1 MSHIT
6 NNFIRG
12 YFTMRM
18 YDLIEKKKI
27 GEELSTEEIY
37 HVINGYT
44 KGEIPDY
51 QISALLMAIYFQGM
65 NVRERYDLTMAMRD
79 SGDILDLSS
88 IEGVKIDKHSTGGV
102 GDKVTLVLGPIIA
115 SIGVPVAKMSGR
127 GLGHTGGTIDKLE
140 AFPGFDAALTEEAF
154 INQVNNIK
162 IAVTGQSKNLAPADK
177 KLYALR
183 DVTATVD
190 EISLITGSIMSKK
203 LAAGTDAIVLDVTVG
218 DGAFM
223 KNKESALELAKS
235 MVDIGKQAGKKIAAI
250 LTNMD
255 EPLGY
260 AIGNNLEV
268 IEAIEALKGNGP
280 EDLMKVVYE
289 LGSQMVVFSGIEEDK
304 AKARKLMEK
313 AVADGSALKK
323 FVEFIDAQGGDS
335 SYAVDISKFEQAQY
349 IIPIEAECD
358 GYVHALKA
366 ESFGLA
372 SMTLGG
378 GRETFDDVID
388 MAVGIVLNKKV
399 GDQVMS
405 GEPICYI
412 HANDKEKALKAEEM
426 IKSAT
431 VVSPDKCDHMDLIID
446 IVE

>member
-1 MSHIT
+1 
-6 NNFIRG
+6 
-12 YFTMRM
+12 MRM
-18 YDLIEKKKI
+18 YDLIEKKKL
-27 GEELSTEEIY
+27 GQELSKEEIY

-44 KGEIPDY
+44 DGSIPDY
-51 QISALLMAIYFQGM
+51 QISALLMAIYFKGM

-88 IEGVKIDKHSTGGV
+88 INGVKIDKHSTGGV

-115 SIGVPVAKMSGR
+115 SVGVPVAKMSGR

-140 AFPGFDAALTEEAF
+140 AFPGFNVALSEQQF
-154 INQVNNIK
+154 IDQVNDIK

-223 KNKESALELAKS
+223 KNKEMALELAKS
-235 MVDIGKQAGKKIAAI
+235 MVDIGKKADKKIAAI

-255 EPLGY
+255 EPLGF
-260 AIGNNLEV
+260 AVGNNLEV
-268 IEAIEALKGNGP
+268 IEAINALNGNGP
-280 EDLMKVVYE
+280 KDLMDVVYE
-289 LGSQMVVFSGIEEDK
+289 LGAQMIVFSEIETDKEK
-304 AKARKLMEK
+304 AKKLMKDAVSSKK
-313 AVADGSALKK
+313 ALDK
-323 FVEFIDAQGGDS
+323 FIEFIEYQGGDS
-335 SYAVDISKFEQAQY
+335 SYAKDISKFKPAKH
-349 IIPIEAECD
+349 IIPVNALES
-358 GYVHALKA
+358 GFVHAIKA
-366 ESFGLA
+366 EAIGLA
-372 SMTLGG
+372 SMSLGG

-388 MAVGIVLNKKV
+388 MSVGIVLNKKV
-399 GDQVMS
+399 GDKIEK

-412 HANDKEKALKAEEM
+412 HANDENKIAHAEEM
-426 IKSAT
+426 IRNAT
-431 VVSPDKCDHMDLIID
+431 LISHEKCDHMKLIID

>member
-1 MSHIT
+1 
-6 NNFIRG
+6 
-12 YFTMRM
+12 MRM
-18 YDLIEKKKI
+18 YDLIEKKKL
-27 GEELSTEEIY
+27 GEELTTEEIY
-37 HVINGYT
+37 HIINGYT
-44 KGEIPDY
+44 HDEIPDY
-51 QISALLMAIYFQGM
+51 QISALLMAIYFNGM

-140 AFPGFDAALTEEAF
+140 AFPGFNAALSEEAF
-154 INQVNNIK
+154 INQVNSIK

-235 MVDIGKQAGKKIAAI
+235 MVDIGKRADKKIAAV

-260 AIGNNLEV
+260 AVGNNLEV
-268 IEAIEALKGNGP
+268 IEAINALQGNGP
-280 EDLMKVVYE
+280 EDLMEVVFE
-289 LGSQMVVFSGIEEDK
+289 LGSQMIVFSGIENDK
-304 AKARKLMEK
+304 AKAKELMRNAIESG
-313 AVADGSALKK
+313 AAFDK
-323 FVEFIDAQGGDS
+323 FVQFIEAQGGDA
-335 SYAVDISKFEQAQY
+335 SYAKDLNKFAPAKH
-349 IIPIEAECD
+349 IVPLLAESD
-358 GYVHALKA
+358 GYVHAIKA
-366 ESFGLA
+366 EAIGLA
-372 SMTLGG
+372 SMSLGG

-399 GDQVMS
+399 GDEIKK

-412 HANDKEKALKAEEM
+412 HANDESKISHAAEM
-426 IKSAT
+426 IRKAT
-431 VVSPDKCDHMDLIID
+431 SILPDKCDHMDLIID

>member
-1 MSHIT
+1 
-6 NNFIRG
+6 
-12 YFTMRM
+12 MRM
-18 YDLIEKKKI
+18 YEIIEKKKL
-27 GEELSTEEIY
+27 GEELTTEEIY
-37 HVINGYT
+37 EMIDGYT

-51 QISALLMAIYFQGM
+51 QISALLMAIYFNGM

-88 IEGVKIDKHSTGGV
+88 IDGVKIDKHSTGGV

-140 AFPGFDAALTEEAF
+140 AFPGFNVSLTEEQF
-154 INQVNNIK
+154 INQVNSIK

-235 MVDIGKQAGKKIAAI
+235 MVDIGKIADKKIAAI

-260 AIGNNLEV
+260 AVGNDLEV
-268 IEAIEALKGNGP
+268 IEAINALNGKGP
-280 EDLMKVVYE
+280 EDLMEVVYE
-289 LGSQMVVFSGIEEDK
+289 LGSQMIVFSGIEEDK
-304 AKARKLMEK
+304 NKAKQLMQE
-313 AVADGSALKK
+313 AVQNGNALNK
-323 FVEFIDAQGGDS
+323 FIEFIDAQGGDS
-335 SYAVDISKFEQAQY
+335 SYAKDTGLFKPASHIVPVNATE
-349 IIPIEAECD
+349 D
-358 GYVHALKA
+358 GFIHALKA

-372 SMTLGG
+372 SMSLGG

-388 MAVGIVLNKKV
+388 MAVGVVLNKKV
-399 GDQVMS
+399 GDAIKK

-412 HANDKEKALKAEEM
+412 HANDSSKIAHAEEM
-426 IKSAT
+426 IRKAT
-431 VVSPDKCDHMDLIID
+431 VISPEKCDHMDLIID

>member
-1 MSHIT
+1 
-6 NNFIRG
+6 
-12 YFTMRM
+12 MRM
-18 YDLIEKKKI
+18 YDLIEKKKLNQ
-27 GEELSTEEIY
+27 ELTTEEIY
-37 HVINGYT
+37 HIIDGYT

-51 QISALLMAIYFQGM
+51 QISALLMAIYFNGM

-140 AFPGFDAALTEEAF
+140 AFPGFNGALSEEQF
-154 INQVNNIK
+154 INQVNSIK

-235 MVDIGKQAGKKIAAI
+235 MVDIGKKADKKIAAV

-260 AIGNNLEV
+260 AVGNDLEV
-268 IEAIEALKGNGP
+268 IEAIDALNGNGP
-280 EDLMKVVYE
+280 EDLMEVVFE
-289 LGSQMVVFSGIEEDK
+289 LGSQMIVFSGIETDK
-304 AKARKLMEK
+304 AKAKALMKDAVESKK
-313 AVADGSALKK
+313 ALNK
-323 FVEFIDAQGGDS
+323 FIEFIEAQGGDA
-335 SYAVDISKFEQAQY
+335 SYAKDTSKFTPAKY
-349 IIPIEAECD
+349 IVPVNADSD
-358 GYVHALKA
+358 GYVHAIKA
-366 ESFGLA
+366 EAIGLA
-372 SMTLGG
+372 SMSLGG

-399 GDQVMS
+399 GDTIKK
-405 GEPICYI
+405 GEPICFI
-412 HANDKEKALKAEEM
+412 HANDEAKITHAEEM
-426 IKSAT
+426 IRKAT
-431 VVSPDKCDHMDLIID
+431 CILPEKCNHMDLIID

>member
-1 MSHIT
+1 
-6 NNFIRG
+6 
-12 YFTMRM
+12 MRM
-18 YDLIEKKKI
+18 YDLIEKKKL
-27 GEELSTEEIY
+27 GQELTTEEIY
-37 HVINGYT
+37 HVIDGYT
-44 KGEIPDY
+44 KGDIPDY
-51 QISALLMAIYFQGM
+51 QISALLMAIYFNGM

-88 IEGVKIDKHSTGGV
+88 IDGVKIDKHSTGGV

-140 AFPGFDAALTEEAF
+140 AFPGFNATLSDEQF
-154 INQVNNIK
+154 INQVNSIK

-235 MVDIGKQAGKKIAAI
+235 MVDIGKRADKKIAAV

-255 EPLGY
+255 EPLGF
-260 AIGNNLEV
+260 AVGNDLEV
-268 IEAIEALKGNGP
+268 IEAIEALNGNGP
-280 EDLMKVVYE
+280 EDLMTVVYE
-289 LGSQMVVFSGIEEDK
+289 LGSQMIVFSGIETNKDK
-304 AKARKLMEK
+304 AKELMKEAVSSGK
-313 AVADGSALKK
+313 AFAK
-323 FVEFIDAQGGDS
+323 FIEFIDAQGGDS
-335 SYAVDISKFEQAQY
+335 SYAKDVKKFKPAAHV
-349 IIPIEAECD
+349 IPVNAEAD
-358 GYVHALKA
+358 GYVHAIKA
-366 ESFGLA
+366 EAIGLA
-372 SMTLGG
+372 SMSLGG

-399 GDQVMS
+399 GDEIKK
-405 GEPICYI
+405 GEPICFI
-412 HANDKEKALKAEEM
+412 HANDMAKVAHAEEM
-426 IKSAT
+426 IRNAT
-431 VVSPDKCDHMDLIID
+431 TISPEACKHMDLIID

>member
-1 MSHIT
+1 
-6 NNFIRG
+6 
-12 YFTMRM
+12 MRM
-18 YDLIEKKKI
+18 YDVIEKKKL
-27 GEELSTEEIY
+27 GQELTTEEIY
-37 HVINGYT
+37 EVIEGYT
-44 KGEIPDY
+44 RGDIPDY
-51 QISALLMAIYFQGM
+51 QISALLMAIYFKGM
-65 NVRERYDLTMAMRD
+65 NVRERLDLTMAMSY

-88 IEGVKIDKHSTGGV
+88 IDGVKIDKHSTGGV
-102 GDKVTLVLGPIIA
+102 GDKVTLVLGPIVA

-140 AFPGFDAALTEEAF
+140 AFPGFNVSLSEEEF
-154 INQVNNIK
+154 TNQVNDIK

-190 EISLITGSIMSKK
+190 EISLITSSIMSKK

-223 KNKESALELAKS
+223 KNKENALELAKS
-235 MVDIGKQAGKKIAAI
+235 MVDIGKRAKKKIAAI

-260 AIGNNLEV
+260 AVGNDLEV
-268 IEAIEALKGNGP
+268 IEAINALQGNGP
-280 EDLMKVVYE
+280 EDLMEVVYE
-289 LGSQMVVFSGIEEDK
+289 LGSQMIVFSEIETDK
-304 AKARKLMEK
+304 AKARKLMEDAVSTGK
-313 AVADGSALKK
+313 AFDK
-323 FVEFIDAQGGDS
+323 FVEFIEAQGGNS
-335 SYAVDISKFEQAQY
+335 NYAKDLSNFKPASFIVPVEAQA
-349 IIPIEAECD
+349 D

-372 SMTLGG
+372 SMSLGG

-399 GDQVMS
+399 GDTVKK

-412 HANDKEKALKAEEM
+412 HANDKNKIENAKELIEKA
-426 IKSAT
+426 T
-431 VVSPDKCDHMDLIID
+431 VISPEKCDHMKLIID

>member
-1 MSHIT
+1 
-6 NNFIRG
+6 
-12 YFTMRM
+12 MRM
-18 YDLIEKKKI
+18 YDLIEKKKL

-37 HVINGYT
+37 HIIDGYT
-44 KGEIPDY
+44 KGDIPDY
-51 QISALLMAIYFQGM
+51 QISALLMAICFKGM
-65 NVRERYDLTMAMRD
+65 NTRERYDLTMAMRD

-88 IEGVKIDKHSTGGV
+88 IDGVKIDKHSTGGV

-140 AFPGFDAALTEEAF
+140 AFPGFNVALSEEQF
-154 INQVNNIK
+154 INQVNSIK

-223 KNKESALELAKS
+223 KTKESALELAKS
-235 MVDIGKQAGKKIAAI
+235 MVEIGKKADKKIAAV

-260 AIGNNLEV
+260 AVGNNLEV
-268 IEAIEALKGNGP
+268 IEAINSLKGNGP
-280 EDLMKVVYE
+280 EDLMGVVYE
-289 LGSQMVVFSGIEEDK
+289 LGSQMIVFSGIETDKNK
-304 AKARKLMEK
+304 AKELMKE
-313 AVADGSALKK
+313 AVANGKAFDK

-335 SYAVDISKFEQAQY
+335 SFAKDLNKFAPAKY
-349 IIPIEAECD
+349 VVPVNAEAD
-358 GYVHALKA
+358 GYIHSLKA
-366 ESFGLA
+366 EAFGLA
-372 SMTLGG
+372 SMSLGG

-399 GDQVMS
+399 GDEIKK

-412 HANDKEKALKAEEM
+412 HANDESKIAHAEKM
-426 IKSAT
+426 IREAT
-431 VVSPDKCDHMDLIID
+431 SIQPEKCNHMDLIID

>member
-1 MSHIT
+1 
-6 NNFIRG
+6 
-12 YFTMRM
+12 MRM
-18 YDLIEKKKI
+18 YDLIEKKKM
-27 GEELSTEEIY
+27 GEALTTEEIY
-37 HVINGYT
+37 HIVNGYT
-44 KGEIPDY
+44 HDEIPDY
-51 QISALLMAIYFQGM
+51 QMSALLMAIYFKGM
-65 NVRERYDLTMAMRD
+65 DVRERYDLTMAMRD

-88 IEGVKIDKHSTGGV
+88 IDGVKIDKHSTGGV

-140 AFPGFDAALTEEAF
+140 AFPGFNGALSEEQF
-154 INQVNNIK
+154 VNQVNNIK

-235 MVDIGKQAGKKIAAI
+235 MVDIGKRANKKIAAV

-255 EPLGY
+255 EPLGF
-260 AIGNNLEV
+260 AVGNNLEV
-268 IEAIEALKGNGP
+268 IEAIEALNGNGP
-280 EDLMKVVYE
+280 EDLMEVVYE
-289 LGSQMVVFSGIEEDK
+289 LGSQMIVFSEIETDK
-304 AKARKLMEK
+304 AKARKLMEE
-313 AVADGSALKK
+313 AVANGKAFDK
-323 FVEFIDAQGGDS
+323 FIEFIGAQGGDV
-335 SYAVDISKFEQAQY
+335 SYAKDIKNFKPAKY
-349 IIPIEAECD
+349 VIPVEADID

-366 ESFGLA
+366 ETFGLA
-372 SMTLGG
+372 SMSLGG
-378 GRETFDDVID
+378 GRETFEDVID
-388 MAVGIVLNKKV
+388 MSVGIVLNKKV
-399 GDQVMS
+399 GDEVKK
-405 GEPICYI
+405 GEPICFV
-412 HANDKEKALKAEEM
+412 HANDEAKAKHAIEM
-426 IKSAT
+426 IKGAT
-431 VVSPDKCDHMDLIID
+431 VVSPEKCDHMKLIID

>member
-1 MSHIT
+1 
-6 NNFIRG
+6 
-12 YFTMRM
+12 M
-18 YDLIEKKKI
+18 YDLIEKKKL
-27 GEELSTEEIY
+27 GQELSTEEIY
-37 HVINGYT
+37 HIIDGYT
-44 KGEIPDY
+44 KGDIPDY
-51 QISALLMAIYFQGM
+51 QISGLLMAIYFNGM

-88 IEGVKIDKHSTGGV
+88 IDGVKIDKHSTGGV

-140 AFPGFDAALTEEAF
+140 AFPGFNAALSEEQF
-154 INQVNNIK
+154 ISQVNKIK

-235 MVDIGKQAGKKIAAI
+235 MVDIGKRADKKIAAV

-255 EPLGY
+255 EPLGF
-260 AIGNNLEV
+260 AVGNDLEV

-280 EDLMKVVYE
+280 EDLMTVVYE
-289 LGSQMVVFSGIEEDK
+289 LGSQMIVFSGIETDKTK
-304 AKARKLMEK
+304 AKALMAD
-313 AVADGSALKK
+313 AVASGKALDK
-323 FVEFIDAQGGDS
+323 FIEFIETQGGDA
-335 SYAVDISKFEQAQY
+335 SYAKDVKKFKPAAH
-349 IIPIEAECD
+349 IIPVNAEED
-358 GYVHALKA
+358 GYVHAIKA
-366 ESFGLA
+366 EAIGLA
-372 SMTLGG
+372 SMSLGG

-399 GDQVMS
+399 GDQIKK
-405 GEPICYI
+405 GEPLCYI
-412 HANDKEKALKAEEM
+412 HANDLNRAKHAEEM
-426 IKSAT
+426 IRKAT
-431 VVSPDKCDHMDLIID
+431 VISPEKCDHMDLIID
-446 IVE
+446 IVD

>member
-1 MSHIT
+1 
-6 NNFIRG
+6 
-12 YFTMRM
+12 MRM
-18 YDLIEKKKI
+18 YDLIEKKKL
-27 GEELSTEEIY
+27 GGELSTEEIY
-37 HVINGYT
+37 HIINGYT
-44 KGEIPDY
+44 HDEIPDY
-51 QISALLMAIYFQGM
+51 QISALLMAIYFNGM

-88 IEGVKIDKHSTGGV
+88 IDGVKIDKHSTGGV

-140 AFPGFDAALTEEAF
+140 AFPGFNGALSEEAF
-154 INQVNNIK
+154 INQVNSIK

-235 MVDIGKQAGKKIAAI
+235 MVDIGKRADKKIAAV

-255 EPLGY
+255 EPLGF
-260 AIGNNLEV
+260 AVGNNLEV
-268 IEAIEALKGNGP
+268 IEAINALKGNGP
-280 EDLMKVVYE
+280 EDLMEVVFE
-289 LGSQMVVFSGIEEDK
+289 LGSQMIVFSGIETDK
-304 AKARKLMEK
+304 AKAKELMIK
-313 AVADGSALKK
+313 AIESGAAFDK
-323 FVEFIDAQGGDS
+323 FVQFIEAQGGDAS
-335 SYAVDISKFEQAQY
+335 FARDINKFAPAKH
-349 IIPIEAECD
+349 IVPLLAESD
-358 GYVHALKA
+358 GYVHAIKA
-366 ESFGLA
+366 EAIGLA
-372 SMTLGG
+372 SMSLGG

-388 MAVGIVLNKKV
+388 MAVGVVLNKKV
-399 GDQVMS
+399 GDEIKK
-405 GEPICYI
+405 GEPICFI
-412 HANDKEKALKAEEM
+412 HANDESKIAHASDMIRKATSIQPEK
-426 IKSAT
+426 
-431 VVSPDKCDHMDLIID
+431 CNHMDLIID

>member
-1 MSHIT
+1 
-6 NNFIRG
+6 
-12 YFTMRM
+12 MRM
-18 YDLIEKKKI
+18 YDLIEKKKL
-27 GEELSTEEIY
+27 GQELSTEEIY
-37 HVINGYT
+37 HIIDGYT
-44 KGEIPDY
+44 KGDIPDY
-51 QISALLMAIYFQGM
+51 QISALLMAIYFNGM

-88 IEGVKIDKHSTGGV
+88 IDGVKIDKHSTGGV

-140 AFPGFDAALTEEAF
+140 AFPGFNAELSDDQF
-154 INQVNNIK
+154 INQVNSIK

-235 MVDIGKQAGKKIAAI
+235 MVDIGKRADKKIAAV

-255 EPLGY
+255 EPLGF
-260 AIGNNLEV
+260 AVGNDLEV
-268 IEAIEALKGNGP
+268 IEAIEALNGHGP
-280 EDLMKVVYE
+280 EDLMTVVYE
-289 LGSQMVVFSGIEEDK
+289 LGSQMIVFSGIETDK
-304 AKARKLMEK
+304 AKAKELMKE
-313 AVADGSALKK
+313 AVASGKAFEK
-323 FVEFIDAQGGDS
+323 FIEFIDAQGGDS
-335 SYAVDISKFEQAQY
+335 SFAKDTKKFKPAAH
-349 IIPIEAECD
+349 IIPVNAEAD
-358 GYVHALKA
+358 GYVHAIKA
-366 ESFGLA
+366 EAIGLA
-372 SMTLGG
+372 SMSLGG

-399 GDQVMS
+399 GDEIKK

-412 HANDKEKALKAEEM
+412 HANDQAKIAHAEEM
-426 IKSAT
+426 IRNAT
-431 VVSPDKCDHMDLIID
+431 VISPEKCNHMDLIID

>member
-1 MSHIT
+1 
-6 NNFIRG
+6 
-12 YFTMRM
+12 MRM
-18 YDLIEKKKI
+18 YDLIEKKKL

-37 HVINGYT
+37 HIVNGYT
-44 KGEIPDY
+44 NGEIPDY
-51 QISALLMAIYFQGM
+51 QISALLMAIYFNGM

-88 IEGVKIDKHSTGGV
+88 IDGVKIDKHSTGGV

-140 AFPGFDAALTEEAF
+140 AFPGFNVSLSEDEF
-154 INQVNNIK
+154 INQVNDIK

-223 KNKESALELAKS
+223 KTKESALELAKS
-235 MVDIGKQAGKKIAAI
+235 MVDIGKRANKKIAAV

-255 EPLGY
+255 EPLGF
-260 AIGNNLEV
+260 AVGNNLEV
-268 IEAIEALKGNGP
+268 IEAINALKGNGP

-289 LGSQMVVFSGIEEDK
+289 LGSQMIVFSEIETDK
-304 AKARKLMEK
+304 AKARKLMEQ
-313 AVADGSALKK
+313 AVADGSAFNK
-323 FVEFIDAQGGDS
+323 FVEFIEAQGGDA
-335 SYAVDISKFEQAQY
+335 SYAKDLNKFVPAKY
-349 IIPIEAECD
+349 VVPVEATSD
-358 GYVHALKA
+358 GYIHAIKA
-366 ESFGLA
+366 ETIGIA
-372 SMTLGG
+372 SMSLGG

-399 GDQVMS
+399 GDEIKK

-412 HANDKEKALKAEEM
+412 YANDESKIENAKKL
-426 IKSAT
+426 INSAT
-431 VVSPDKCDHMDLIID
+431 EISPEKCSHMDLIID

>member
-1 MSHIT
+1 
-6 NNFIRG
+6 
-12 YFTMRM
+12 MRM
-18 YDLIEKKKI
+18 YDLIEKKKL
-27 GEELSTEEIY
+27 GQELSTEEIKD
-37 HVINGYT
+37 IIDGYT
-44 KGEIPDY
+44 KGDIPDY
-51 QISALLMAIYFQGM
+51 QISALLMAICFNGM

-88 IEGVKIDKHSTGGV
+88 IDGVKIDKHSTGGV

-140 AFPGFDAALTEEAF
+140 AFPGFNVALSEEQF
-154 INQVNNIK
+154 INQVNSIK

-223 KNKESALELAKS
+223 KNKDMALELARS
-235 MVDIGKQAGKKIAAI
+235 MVDIGKRADKKIAAY

-255 EPLGY
+255 EPLGF

-268 IEAIEALKGNGP
+268 IEAIEALNGNGP
-280 EDLMKVVYE
+280 EDLMEVVYA
-289 LGSQMVVFSGIEEDK
+289 LGSQMVVFSGIETDK
-304 AKARKLMEK
+304 AKARKLMEEAVSNGK
-313 AVADGSALKK
+313 AFEK
-323 FVEFIDAQGGDS
+323 FVEFIKAQGGDAS
-335 SYAVDISKFEQAQY
+335 FAQDINKFEPAKY
-349 IIPIEAECD
+349 VIPVNAKED

-372 SMTLGG
+372 SMSLGG

-388 MAVGIVLNKKV
+388 MSVGIILNKKV
-399 GDQVMS
+399 GDQIKA

-412 HANDKEKALKAEEM
+412 HANDMKKAEHAEEM
-426 IKSAT
+426 IRKAT
-431 VVSPDKCDHMDLIID
+431 VISPDKCDHMKLIID
-446 IVE
+446 FVD

>member
-1 MSHIT
+1 
-6 NNFIRG
+6 
-12 YFTMRM
+12 MRM
-18 YDLIEKKKI
+18 YDLIEKKKL
-27 GEELSTEEIY
+27 GQELSTEEIKD
-37 HVINGYT
+37 IIDGYT
-44 KGEIPDY
+44 RGDIPDY
-51 QISALLMAIYFQGM
+51 QISALLMAICFNGM

-88 IEGVKIDKHSTGGV
+88 IDGVKIDKHSTGGV

-140 AFPGFDAALTEEAF
+140 AFPGFNAALSEDEF
-154 INQVNNIK
+154 INQVNSIK

-223 KNKESALELAKS
+223 KNKENALELAKS
-235 MVDIGKQAGKKIAAI
+235 MVDIGKRADKKIAAY

-280 EDLMKVVYE
+280 EDLMEVVYA
-289 LGSQMVVFSGIEEDK
+289 LGSQMIVFSGIETDK
-304 AKARKLMEK
+304 AKARGLMEE
-313 AVADGSALKK
+313 AVKNGSAYDK
-323 FVEFIDAQGGDS
+323 FVEFIQAQGGDAT
-335 SYAVDISKFEQAQY
+335 YAKDINKFAPAKY
-349 IIPIEAECD
+349 IIPVNADID

-366 ESFGLA
+366 ETFGLA
-372 SMTLGG
+372 SMSLGG

-388 MAVGIVLNKKV
+388 MSVGIVLNKKV
-399 GDQVMS
+399 GDS
-405 GEPICYI
+405 IKAGEPICFI
-412 HANDKEKALKAEEM
+412 HANDEKKAKHAQDM
-426 IKSAT
+426 ILGAT
-431 VVSPDKCDHMDLIID
+431 VISPDKCDHMKLIID

>member
-1 MSHIT
+1 
-6 NNFIRG
+6 
-12 YFTMRM
+12 MRM
-18 YDLIEKKKI
+18 YDLIEKKKL
-27 GEELSTEEIY
+27 GQELSTEEIY

-44 KGEIPDY
+44 DGSIPDY
-51 QISALLMAIYFQGM
+51 QISALLMAIYFKGM

-88 IEGVKIDKHSTGGV
+88 INGVKIDKHSTGGV

-115 SIGVPVAKMSGR
+115 SVGVPVAKMSGR

-140 AFPGFDAALTEEAF
+140 AFPGFNVALSEQQF
-154 INQVNNIK
+154 IDQVNDIK

-223 KNKESALELAKS
+223 KNKNMALELAKS
-235 MVDIGKQAGKKIAAI
+235 MVDIGKKADKKIAAI

-255 EPLGY
+255 EPLGF
-260 AIGNNLEV
+260 AVGNNLEV
-268 IEAIEALKGNGP
+268 IEAINALKGNGP
-280 EDLMKVVYE
+280 KDLMDVVYE
-289 LGSQMVVFSGIEEDK
+289 LGAQMIVFSEIETDKEK
-304 AKARKLMEK
+304 AKKLMKDAVSSKK
-313 AVADGSALKK
+313 ALNK
-323 FVEFIDAQGGDS
+323 FIEFIEYQGGDS
-335 SYAVDISKFEQAQY
+335 SYAKDISKFKPAKH
-349 IIPIEAECD
+349 IIPVNALES
-358 GYVHALKA
+358 GYVHAIKA
-366 ESFGLA
+366 EAIGLA
-372 SMTLGG
+372 SMSLGG

-388 MAVGIVLNKKV
+388 MSVGIVLNKKV
-399 GDQVMS
+399 GDKIEK

-412 HANDKEKALKAEEM
+412 HANDENKIAHAEEM
-426 IKSAT
+426 IRNAT
-431 VVSPDKCDHMDLIID
+431 LISPEKCDHMKLIID

>member
-1 MSHIT
+1 
-6 NNFIRG
+6 
-12 YFTMRM
+12 MRM
-18 YDLIEKKKI
+18 YDLIEKKKL
-27 GEELSTEEIY
+27 GQELSTEEIKD
-37 HVINGYT
+37 IIDGYT
-44 KGEIPDY
+44 RGDIPDY
-51 QISALLMAIYFQGM
+51 QISALLMAICFNGM

-88 IEGVKIDKHSTGGV
+88 IDGVKIDKHSTGGV

-140 AFPGFDAALTEEAF
+140 AFPGFNASLSEEEF
-154 INQVNNIK
+154 IDQVNSIK

-223 KNKESALELAKS
+223 KNKEDALELAKS
-235 MVDIGKQAGKKIAAI
+235 MVDIGKRANKKIAAY

-260 AIGNNLEV
+260 AVGNNLEV

-280 EDLMKVVYE
+280 C
-289 LGSQMVVFSGIEEDK
+289 IETDK
-304 AKARKLMEK
+304 AKARALMEE
-313 AVADGSALKK
+313 AVKNGSAYAK
-323 FVEFIDAQGGDS
+323 FIEFIEAQGGDAT
-335 SYAVDISKFEQAQY
+335 YAKDINKFSPAKY
-349 IIPIEAECD
+349 VIPVNAEID

-372 SMTLGG
+372 SMSLGG

-388 MAVGIVLNKKV
+388 MSVGIILNKKV
-399 GDQVMS
+399 GDS
-405 GEPICYI
+405 IKAGEPICYI
-412 HANDKEKALKAEEM
+412 HANDQAKADHAKDMILKA
-426 IKSAT
+426 T
-431 VVSPDKCDHMDLIID
+431 VISPDKCDHMKLIID

>member
-1 MSHIT
+1 
-6 NNFIRG
+6 
-12 YFTMRM
+12 MRM
-18 YDLIEKKKI
+18 YDLIEKKKM

-37 HVINGYT
+37 HIIDGYT

-51 QISALLMAIYFQGM
+51 QISALLMAIYFKGM

-88 IEGVKIDKHSTGGV
+88 IDGVKIDKHSTGGV

-115 SIGVPVAKMSGR
+115 SIGIPVAKMSGR

-140 AFPGFDAALTEEAF
+140 AFPGFDAALSEEDF
-154 INQVNNIK
+154 IKQVNSIK

-223 KNKESALELAKS
+223 KNKESALELARS
-235 MVDIGKQAGKKIAAI
+235 MVDIGKRADKKIAAV

-255 EPLGY
+255 EPLGF
-260 AIGNNLEV
+260 AVGNNLEV
-268 IEAIEALKGNGP
+268 IEAINALKGQGP
-280 EDLMKVVYE
+280 EDLMEVVYA
-289 LGSQMVVFSGIEEDK
+289 LGSQMIVFSGIETDK
-304 AKARKLMEK
+304 AKAKKLMER
-313 AVADGSALKK
+313 AVLDGSAYNK
-323 FVEFIDAQGGDS
+323 FVEFIKVQGGDD
-335 SYAVDISKFEQAQY
+335 SYARDVNKFVPAKH
-349 IIPIEAECD
+349 IIPVNASES
-358 GYVHALKA
+358 GYVHAIKA
-366 ESFGLA
+366 EAIGLA
-372 SMTLGG
+372 SMYLGG

-388 MAVGIVLNKKV
+388 MSVGIVLNKKV
-399 GDQVMS
+399 GDEIKA

-412 HANDKEKALKAEEM
+412 HANDLDKASHAEEM
-426 IKSAT
+426 IRNAT
-431 VVSPDKCDHMDLIID
+431 TISPDKCDHMKLIID

>member
-1 MSHIT
+1 
-6 NNFIRG
+6 
-12 YFTMRM
+12 MRM
-18 YDLIEKKKI
+18 YDLIEKKKM
-27 GEELSTEEIY
+27 GQELSTEEIY
-37 HVINGYT
+37 HIIDGYT
-44 KGEIPDY
+44 NGEIPDY
-51 QISALLMAIYFQGM
+51 QISALLMAICFKGM
-65 NVRERYDLTMAMRD
+65 NTRERYDLTMAMRD

-88 IEGVKIDKHSTGGV
+88 IDGIKIDKHSTGGV

-140 AFPGFDAALTEEAF
+140 AFPGFNVALSEEQF
-154 INQVNNIK
+154 IKQVNDIK

-190 EISLITGSIMSKK
+190 EVSLITGSIMSKK

-235 MVDIGKQAGKKIAAI
+235 MVEIGKRADKKIAAI

-260 AIGNNLEV
+260 AVGNNLEV
-268 IEAIEALKGNGP
+268 IEAINALNGNGP
-280 EDLMKVVYE
+280 EDLMEVVYA
-289 LGSQMVVFSGIEEDK
+289 LGSQMIVFSGIETDK
-304 AKARKLMEK
+304 SKARKLMEEAISSKK
-313 AVADGSALKK
+313 ALQK
-323 FVEFIDAQGGDS
+323 FIEFIEAQGGDS
-335 SYAVDISKFEQAQY
+335 SYAKDISKFEPAKY
-349 IIPIEAECD
+349 VIPVKATSD
-358 GYVHALKA
+358 GYIHSLKA
-366 ESFGLA
+366 ETFGLA
-372 SMTLGG
+372 SMSLGG
-378 GRETFDDVID
+378 GRETFEDVID

-399 GDQVMS
+399 GDTVKKD
-405 GEPICYI
+405 EPICYI
-412 HANDKEKALKAEEM
+412 HANDEAKAKKAALMLEKA
-426 IKSAT
+426 IT
-431 VVSPDKCDHMDLIID
+431 VSPDKCNHMELIID

>member
-1 MSHIT
+1 
-6 NNFIRG
+6 
-12 YFTMRM
+12 M
-18 YDLIEKKKI
+18 YDLIEKKKL

-37 HVINGYT
+37 HIINGYT
-44 KGEIPDY
+44 NGDIPDY
-51 QISALLMAIYFQGM
+51 QISALLMAIYFNGM

-88 IEGVKIDKHSTGGV
+88 IDGVKIDKHSTGGV

-140 AFPGFDAALTEEAF
+140 AFPGFNVSLSEEQF
-154 INQVNNIK
+154 INQVNSIK

-235 MVDIGKQAGKKIAAI
+235 MVDIGKRADKKIAAV
-250 LTNMD
+250 LTDMD

-260 AIGNNLEV
+260 AIGNDLEV
-268 IEAIEALKGNGP
+268 IEAINALNGQGP
-280 EDLMKVVYE
+280 EDLMTVVYE
-289 LGSQMVVFSGIEEDK
+289 LGSQMIVFSGIETDK
-304 AKARKLMEK
+304 AKAKALMKE
-313 AVADGSALKK
+313 AVASGKAFDK
-323 FVEFIDAQGGDS
+323 FVEFIEAQGGDA
-335 SYAVDISKFEQAQY
+335 SYAKDLSKFVPAKHVV
-349 IIPIEAECD
+349 PVVAEAD
-358 GYVHALKA
+358 GYVHAIKA
-366 ESFGLA
+366 EAIGLA
-372 SMTLGG
+372 SMSLGG
-378 GRETFDDVID
+378 GRETFEDVID
-388 MAVGIVLNKKV
+388 MAVGIILNKKV
-399 GDQVMS
+399 GDEIKK

-412 HANDKEKALKAEEM
+412 HANDESKIPHAMDM
-426 IKSAT
+426 IKNAT
-431 VVSPDKCDHMDLIID
+431 IISPDKCEHPELIID

>member
-1 MSHIT
+1 
-6 NNFIRG
+6 
-12 YFTMRM
+12 MRM
-18 YDLIEKKKI
+18 YDLIEKKKL
-27 GEELSTEEIY
+27 GQELSTEEIKD
-37 HVINGYT
+37 IIDGYT
-44 KGEIPDY
+44 RGDIPDY
-51 QISALLMAIYFQGM
+51 QISALLMAICFNGM

-88 IEGVKIDKHSTGGV
+88 IDGVKIDKHSTGGV

-140 AFPGFDAALTEEAF
+140 AFPGFNAALSEDEF
-154 INQVNNIK
+154 INQVNSIK

-223 KNKESALELAKS
+223 KNKENALELAKS
-235 MVDIGKQAGKKIAAI
+235 MVDIGKRADKKIAAY

-280 EDLMKVVYE
+280 EDLMEVVYA
-289 LGSQMVVFSGIEEDK
+289 LGSQMIVFSGIETDK
-304 AKARKLMEK
+304 AKARSLMEE
-313 AVADGSALKK
+313 AVRNGSAYDK
-323 FVEFIDAQGGDS
+323 FVEFIQAQGGDAT
-335 SYAVDISKFEQAQY
+335 YAKDINKFAPAKY
-349 IIPIEAECD
+349 IIPVNADID

-366 ESFGLA
+366 ETFGLA
-372 SMTLGG
+372 SMSLGG

-388 MAVGIVLNKKV
+388 MSVGIVLNKKV
-399 GDQVMS
+399 GDSVKA

-412 HANDKEKALKAEEM
+412 HANDENKAKHAQDM
-426 IKSAT
+426 ILGAT
-431 VVSPDKCDHMDLIID
+431 VISPDKCDHMKLIID

>member
-1 MSHIT
+1 
-6 NNFIRG
+6 
-12 YFTMRM
+12 M
-18 YDLIEKKKI
+18 YDLIEKKKL
-27 GEELSTEEIY
+27 GQELSTEEIKD
-37 HVINGYT
+37 IIDGYT
-44 KGEIPDY
+44 RGDIPDY
-51 QISALLMAIYFQGM
+51 QISALLMAICFNGM

-88 IEGVKIDKHSTGGV
+88 IDGVKIDKHSTGGV

-140 AFPGFDAALTEEAF
+140 AFPGFNAALSEDEF
-154 INQVNNIK
+154 INQVNSIK

-223 KNKESALELAKS
+223 KNKENALELAKS
-235 MVDIGKQAGKKIAAI
+235 MVDIGKRADKKIAAY

-280 EDLMKVVYE
+280 GDLMEVVYA
-289 LGSQMVVFSGIEEDK
+289 LGSQMIVFSGIETDK
-304 AKARKLMEK
+304 AKARGLMEE
-313 AVADGSALKK
+313 AVKNGSAYDK
-323 FVEFIDAQGGDS
+323 FVEFIQAQGGDAT
-335 SYAVDISKFEQAQY
+335 YAKDINKFAPAKY
-349 IIPIEAECD
+349 IIPVNADID

-366 ESFGLA
+366 ETFGLA
-372 SMTLGG
+372 SMSLGG

-388 MAVGIVLNKKV
+388 MSVGIVLNKKV
-399 GDQVMS
+399 GDTIKA
-405 GEPICYI
+405 GEPICFI
-412 HANDKEKALKAEEM
+412 HANDEKKAKHAQDM
-426 IKSAT
+426 ILGAT
-431 VVSPDKCDHMDLIID
+431 VISPDKCDHMKLIID

>member
-1 MSHIT
+1 
-6 NNFIRG
+6 
-12 YFTMRM
+12 MRM
-18 YDLIEKKKI
+18 YDLIEKKKL

-37 HVINGYT
+37 HIINGYT
-44 KGEIPDY
+44 NGEIPDY
-51 QISALLMAIYFQGM
+51 QISALLMAIYFKGM

-88 IEGVKIDKHSTGGV
+88 IDGVKIDKHSTGGV

-140 AFPGFDAALTEEAF
+140 AFPGFNASLSEEEF
-154 INQVNNIK
+154 ISQVNDIK

-223 KNKESALELAKS
+223 KNKESALELAQS
-235 MVDIGKQAGKKIAAI
+235 MVDIGKRAGKKIAAV

-255 EPLGY
+255 EPLGF
-260 AIGNNLEV
+260 AIGNDLEV
-268 IEAIEALKGNGP
+268 IEAINALNGNGP
-280 EDLMKVVYE
+280 DDLMEVVYE
-289 LGSQMVVFSGIEEDK
+289 LGSQMIVFSGIETDK
-304 AKARKLMEK
+304 SKARELMEN
-313 AVADGSALKK
+313 AVASGKAFEK
-323 FVEFIDAQGGDS
+323 FCQFIEKQGGDV
-335 SYAVDISKFEQAQY
+335 AFARDIKKFKPANY
-349 IIPIEAECD
+349 VIPVEAKED
-358 GYVHALKA
+358 GYIHAMKA
-366 ESFGLA
+366 EAFGLA
-372 SMTLGG
+372 SMSLGG

-388 MAVGIVLNKKV
+388 MSVGIVLAKKV
-399 GDQVMS
+399 GDYVKK
-405 GEPICYI
+405 GEAICYV
-412 HANDKEKALKAEEM
+412 HANDKAKAEHAIEM
-426 IKSAT
+426 INKATLISA
-431 VVSPDKCDHMDLIID
+431 DKCDHMKLIID

>member
-1 MSHIT
+1 
-6 NNFIRG
+6 
-12 YFTMRM
+12 MRM
-18 YDLIEKKKI
+18 YDLIEKKKL

-37 HVINGYT
+37 HIINGYT
-44 KGEIPDY
+44 HDEIPDY
-51 QISALLMAIYFQGM
+51 QISALLMAIYFNGM

-88 IEGVKIDKHSTGGV
+88 IDGVKIDKHSTGGV

-140 AFPGFDAALTEEAF
+140 AFPGFNGALSEEAF
-154 INQVNNIK
+154 INQVNSIK

-235 MVDIGKQAGKKIAAI
+235 MVDIGKRADKKIAAV

-255 EPLGY
+255 EPLGF
-260 AIGNNLEV
+260 AVGNNLEV
-268 IEAIEALKGNGP
+268 IEAINALKGNGP
-280 EDLMKVVYE
+280 EDLMEVVFE
-289 LGSQMVVFSGIEEDK
+289 LGSQMIVFSGIETDK
-304 AKARKLMEK
+304 AKAKELMKK
-313 AVADGSALKK
+313 AIESGAAFDK
-323 FVEFIDAQGGDS
+323 FVQFIEAQGGDAS
-335 SYAVDISKFEQAQY
+335 FARDINKFAPAKH
-349 IIPIEAECD
+349 IVPLLAESD
-358 GYVHALKA
+358 GYVHAIKA
-366 ESFGLA
+366 EAIGLA
-372 SMTLGG
+372 SMSLGG

-388 MAVGIVLNKKV
+388 MAVGVVLNKKV
-399 GDQVMS
+399 GDEIKK
-405 GEPICYI
+405 GEPICFI
-412 HANDKEKALKAEEM
+412 HANDESKIAYASDMIRKATSIQPEK
-426 IKSAT
+426 
-431 VVSPDKCDHMDLIID
+431 CNHMDLIID

>member
-1 MSHIT
+1 
-6 NNFIRG
+6 
-12 YFTMRM
+12 MRM
-18 YDLIEKKKI
+18 YELIEKKKLNQ
-27 GEELSTEEIY
+27 ELSTDEIY
-37 HVINGYT
+37 SMVDEYT
-44 KGEIPDY
+44 KGSIPDY
-51 QISALLMAIYFQGM
+51 QMSAMLMAIYFNGM

-88 IEGVKIDKHSTGGV
+88 IDGVKIDKHSTGGV

-140 AFPGFDAALTEEAF
+140 AFPGFNVALSEEHF
-154 INQVNNIK
+154 VKQVNDIK

-190 EISLITGSIMSKK
+190 EISLITSSIMSKK

-223 KNKESALELAKS
+223 KDVPSALELARS
-235 MVDIGKQAGKKIAAI
+235 MVEIGKRADKQIAAI

-255 EPLGY
+255 EPLGF

-268 IEAIEALKGNGP
+268 IEAIDALKGNGP
-280 EDLMKVVYE
+280 DDLMDVVYE
-289 LGSQMVVFSGIEEDK
+289 LGSQMVVFSGIETDKSK
-304 AKARKLMEK
+304 AKQLMKE
-313 AVADGSALKK
+313 AVASGKAFDK
-323 FVEFIDAQGGDS
+323 FIEFIERQDGDS
-335 SYAVDISKFEQAQY
+335 SYAKDTDKFAKAKY
-349 IIPIEAECD
+349 IIPVKAKES
-358 GYVHALKA
+358 GYVHAIKA
-366 ESFGLA
+366 EAIGLA
-372 SMTLGG
+372 SMSLGG

-399 GDQVMS
+399 GDCIEKD
-405 GEPICYI
+405 EPICYI
-412 HANDKEKALKAEEM
+412 HANDEGKIPHAMDM
-426 IKSAT
+426 INAAT
-431 VVSPDKCDHMDLIID
+431 VISPDKCDPMKLIID